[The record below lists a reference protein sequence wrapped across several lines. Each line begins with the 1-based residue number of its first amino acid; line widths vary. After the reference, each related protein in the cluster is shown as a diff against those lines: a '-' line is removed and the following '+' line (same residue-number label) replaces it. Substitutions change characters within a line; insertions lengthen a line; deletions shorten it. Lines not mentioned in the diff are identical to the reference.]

1 MPADAA
7 PALPRARAELLRG
20 NLLVALG
27 VVLWATAFPL
37 TDRLL
42 LTWDPILLVPFRLGI
57 GAVTLLLLG
66 LVLQG
71 RRALHGVPWRSA
83 LLVGGLGGGVG
94 VVLFVSGQALSDG
107 VTASIITTTG
117 PAIALLLGWLGARG
131 RPTAVALLGVGLAI
145 LGGVLAT
152 LGGASLRAGFRGGE
166 LLVLAAIVLW
176 TWYSHAGVARLPM
189 LGDLARSAVL
199 LGCGAL
205 AAGVLALLALG
216 AGVARPRVGLEAPVL
231 LELLWV
237 GTVAVGLSMPLWFAG
252 VRRLGVTVA
261 SMHQN
266 MAPVYVMFMALAV
279 GGTLVVE
286 QAVGALLVLAGA
298 AITQLRGRG

>member
-1 MPADAA
+1 MRADAVPAA
-7 PALPRARAELLRG
+7 PLPRELVRG

-42 LTWDPILLVPFRLGI
+42 RSWDPILLVPFRLGI
-57 GAVTLLLLG
+57 GAATLLA
-66 LVLQG
+66 LVLAVQG
-71 RRALHGVPWRSA
+71 RRALSGVPWRDA

-94 VVLFVSGQALSDG
+94 VVLFVSGQARSDG
-107 VTASIITTTG
+107 ITASIITTTG
-117 PAIALLLGWLGARG
+117 PASALLLGWLGARA
-131 RPTAVALLGVGLAI
+131 RPTLLALVGVALAI
-145 LGGVLAT
+145 VGGVLAT
-152 LGGASLRAGFRGGE
+152 LGAATLRAGFQGGE

-205 AAGVLALLALG
+205 AAGLLALLALAVG
-216 AGVARPRVGLEAPVL
+216 MARPRLGLATPAL

-237 GTVAVGLSMPLWFAG
+237 GTIAVGLSMPLWFAG

-266 MAPVYVMFMALAV
+266 MAPVYVMLMALAV
-279 GGTLVVE
+279 GGALITE
-286 QAVGALLVLAGA
+286 QVLGALLVLAGA
-298 AITQLRGRG
+298 AITQLRGRA

>member
-1 MPADAA
+1 MPVDAA
-7 PALPRARAELLRG
+7 PALAVPRTELLRG

-27 VVLWATAFPL
+27 IVLWATAFPL

-42 LTWDPILLVPFRLGI
+42 LAWDPVLLVPFRLGI
-57 GAVTLLLLG
+57 GAITLLMLV

-71 RRALHGVPWRSA
+71 RHALSDVPWRSA
-83 LLVGGLGGGVG
+83 FLVGGLGGCG
-94 VVLFVSGQALSDG
+94 VVLFVAGQALSDG

-117 PAIALLLGWLGARG
+117 PAIALLLAWVGARG
-131 RPTAVALLGVGLAI
+131 RPSAVALCGVALAI
-145 LGGVLAT
+145 VGGVLAS

-166 LLVLAAIVLW
+166 LLLLAAVVLW
-176 TWYSHAGVARLPM
+176 TWYSHAGVARLPL

-199 LGCGAL
+199 LGCGAV
-205 AAGVLALLALG
+205 AAGLVALLALG
-216 AGVARPRVGLEAPVL
+216 AGIARPRVGVEAPAL

-266 MAPVYVMFMALAV
+266 MAPVYVMLMALAV
-279 GGTLVVE
+279 GGALVVE

-298 AITQLRGRG
+298 AITQLRARG